1 MKLNDNEIEMIKN
14 SINLRQKI
22 NGTDLKYDA
31 KFQSII
37 FKLKINPIRLNS
49 SEKSLLR
56 GCLLDS
62 EIKPNYNLN
71 SRTELDLFLSNDNIR
86 KEYKQFDLANGLMN
100 KLRSKNDFKEHIF
113 EPTFEKIQK
122 IKKADKIRF
131 SVSNNGNMYKL
142 AFETDKKG
150 GYRIDIEKGT
160 LNRYEKS
167 NLNVHSFKEFKDAK
181 NLLIFLEW
189 YEMKNEETETTKTLK
204 EIAKKVYC

>member
-1 MKLNDNEIEMIKN
+1 MKLNDNEIEMVKN

-22 NGTDLKYDA
+22 NGSDLKYDV

-37 FKLKINPIRLNS
+37 FKLKINPVKLNR

-62 EIKPNYNLN
+62 EIRPKSNLN
-71 SRTELDLFLSNDNIR
+71 SRTELDLFLSNDDI
-86 KEYKQFDLANGLMN
+86 KEEYNQFDLANRLMN

-113 EPTFEKIQK
+113 EPSFEKIQK

-131 SVSNNGNMYKL
+131 SVSNSGNMYKL

-150 GYRIDIEKGT
+150 GYRIDIENGT

-167 NLNVHSFKEFKDAK
+167 DLSVYSLKEFKDAK

-189 YEMKNEETETTKTLK
+189 YEMKNEETETTKILK
-204 EIAKKVYC
+204 EIAKKVCW